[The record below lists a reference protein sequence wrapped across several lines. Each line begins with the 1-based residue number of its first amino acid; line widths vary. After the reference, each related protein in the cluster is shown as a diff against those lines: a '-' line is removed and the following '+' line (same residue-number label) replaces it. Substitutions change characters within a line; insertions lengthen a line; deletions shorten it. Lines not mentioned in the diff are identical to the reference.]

1 MNGIILSYTTQY
13 DKWSEETVRDPVFLT
28 QSRIIKWGEEG
39 EEGEE
44 REEREIE
51 KESLTQPS
59 IIKWM
64 GNDLLHMEWVIQASR
79 KSPS

>member
-39 EEGEE
+39 EE
-44 REEREIE
+44 REIE

-59 IIKWM
+59 IIKRM
-64 GNDLLHMEWVIQASR
+64 GNDLLHMEWVIQASS